1 MQDAFLSF
9 RLRLFLAKNVSGA
22 AVPGVYP
29 QDVLASEALNR
40 ALQDDRA
47 VGSLTDL
54 LRYLGGEARLG
65 RPVHQPQHLVDLLIR
80 DERQEGGLFQLN
92 GQALSKDSIEYRI
105 AGLFSNSP
113 STILAFR
120 IGFGTRSSEESEAVF
135 RPRRTP

>member
-9 RLRLFLAKNVSGA
+9 RLRLFLAENVSGA
-22 AVPGVYP
+22 AVPGVDT

-65 RPVHQPQHLVDLLIR
+65 RPVHQPQHLMYLLIR
-80 DERQEGGLFQLN
+80 DQSQMWRLLQLH
-92 GQALSKDSIEYRI
+92 
-105 AGLFSNSP
+105 
-113 STILAFR
+113 
-120 IGFGTRSSEESEAVF
+120 
-135 RPRRTP
+135 